1 MMSGTLQAEAV
12 PVPSSDGEPPADW
25 WIADDRI
32 DHEARITSVDFGPRS
47 LRSSKTG
54 DCGKFTRPEMA

>member
-47 LRSSKTG
+47 LRSSKRG
-54 DCGKFTRPEMA
+54 YR